1 LSGDKPLERAVLLQD
16 VAVLMLSLVLADLLR
31 QPLAR
36 LVPVLKPAV
45 PPEQYVHLLL
55 VFLPTWALV
64 AERLDLHRV
73 RTLTGPIVELLRA
86 LLWTQAWGTL
96 VLALIL
102 VAAQVNLNRSL
113 IALFLVVSTLLLTA
127 AKVLQRAWAFRT
139 EGEAL
144 ALVLGAGPAEAE
156 AIGRWRGRRVERL
169 EGVDPDQLR
178 LRLQAGGVDEV
189 LLPPRD
195 RETLRG
201 LVEACA
207 EVGASALV
215 AIERLDVELPPP
227 KAETV
232 GPTLYLN
239 YRTHEPELPSR
250 FVKALMDRTVG
261 LVMLLM
267 TLPLM
272 LLIAVA
278 VKLTSRGPVLFVQQ
292 RGGLHGRPFRML
304 KFRTMREGAEAERA
318 SLLAANEMDGPVFKI
333 AEDPRVT
340 RLGRF
345 LRRTSMDELPQLV
358 NVVRG
363 DMSLV
368 GPRPLPVVETR
379 ELAGVH
385 RRRLSMRPGITCL
398 WQISGR
404 NELGFREWMALDLQ
418 YVDHWSLSLDLAI
431 LLRTLPALLSRRGA
445 R

>member
-1 LSGDKPLERAVLLQD
+1 VNRDKPLERAVLLQD
-16 VAVLMLSLVLADLLR
+16 VAVLMLSLALAHLLRQLLADLL
-31 QPLAR
+31 PA
-36 LVPVLKPAV
+36 LKPAV

-73 RTLTGPIVELLRA
+73 RTLTGPLVELLRA

-113 IALFLVVSTLLLTA
+113 IAVFLIVSTLLLTT
-127 AKVLQRAWAFRT
+127 AKLFQRAWAFRT

-144 ALVLGAGPAEAE
+144 ALVLGAEPGEAE

-169 EGVDPDQLR
+169 DSVDPESLR
-178 LRLQAGGVDEV
+178 RRLQAGGVDEV

-195 RETLRG
+195 RGTLRR

-207 EVGASALV
+207 EVGATALV
-215 AIERLDVELPPP
+215 AVERLDVELPPP
-227 KAETV
+227 RAEAV
-232 GPTLYLN
+232 GPTLYLT

-250 FVKALMDRTVG
+250 FVKALIDRAVG
-261 LVMLLM
+261 LVLLLM

-272 LLIAVA
+272 LVIAVA
-278 VKLTSRGPVLFVQQ
+278 VKLTSRGPILFVQE
-292 RGGLHGRPFRML
+292 RGGLHGRAFRML
-304 KFRTMREGAEAERA
+304 KFRTMRAGAEAERA
-318 SLLAANEMDGPVFKI
+318 ALLAANEMDGPVFKI
-333 AEDPRVT
+333 ADDPRVT
-340 RLGRF
+340 RLGRI

-368 GPRPLPVVETR
+368 GPRPLPVVETCA
-379 ELAGVH
+379 LAGVH

-418 YVDHWSLSLDLAI
+418 YVDHWSLGLDLAI